1 MNRMTCNE
9 FEILLADYLDG
20 TLATEEKGAIEE
32 HRNTCASCAE
42 LALDAAGAMAFIER
56 AATVDPPPAMVNRIL
71 FEVTSGASRT
81 VIKPSWIERLLGR
94 RAGFILQPRFA
105 MGMAMAVISVA
116 MVGRFWGAAESGVAR
131 SWDRAVKGYENL
143 QLVYEVQTQLE
154 EWAQERGSASGTQD
168 GTQGGTQSGSQNGAG
183 PSSNPSQTNG
193 GAEKK

>member
-1 MNRMTCNE
+1 MSRITCGE

-20 TLATEEKGAIEE
+20 TLTAGDKGAVEE
-32 HRNTCASCAE
+32 HRNACASCAE
-42 LALDAAGAMAFIER
+42 LAIDAAGAMAFIER

-105 MGMAMAVISVA
+105 MGMAMAVISIA
-116 MVGRFWGAAESGVAR
+116 MVGRFWNAAESGVAR

-143 QLVYEVQTQLE
+143 QVVYDVQTQLE
-154 EWAQERGSASGTQD
+154 EWAQERQSSGDTK
-168 GTQGGTQSGSQNGAG
+168 
-183 PSSNPSQTNG
+183 G
-193 GAEKK
+193 GAQNK

>member
-1 MNRMTCNE
+1 MSRITCTE

-20 TLATEEKGAIEE
+20 TLAAEQKAAVEE
-32 HRNTCASCAE
+32 HRNACATCAE
-42 LALDAAGAMAFIER
+42 LAIDAAGAMAFIER

-81 VIKPSWIERLLGR
+81 VIKPSWIERILGR

-154 EWAQERGSASGTQD
+154 EWAQERGSAD
-168 GTQGGTQSGSQNGAG
+168 GTQGGSQNGAS
-183 PSSNPSQTNG
+183 PSSNPSQSNPSQKDG
-193 GAEKK
+193 GAEKR

>member
-20 TLATEEKGAIEE
+20 TLASEEKAAIEE
-32 HRNTCASCAE
+32 HRNACASCAE
-42 LALDAAGAMAFIER
+42 LAIDAAGAMAFIER

-154 EWAQERGSASGTQD
+154 EWAQERGSAD
-168 GTQGGTQSGSQNGAG
+168 GTQGAAQNGSQNGAG
-183 PSSNPSQTNG
+183 PN
-193 GAEKK
+193 K

>member
-1 MNRMTCNE
+1 MSRMTCNE

-71 FEVTSGASRT
+71 FEVTNGASRT

-154 EWAQERGSASGTQD
+154 EWAQERGSAD
-168 GTQGGTQSGSQNGAG
+168 GTQGGAQNGAS
-183 PSSNPSQTNG
+183 PSSNPAQTNG

>member
-1 MNRMTCNE
+1 MSRMTCNE

-20 TLATEEKGAIEE
+20 TLAAGEKAAIEE
-32 HRNTCASCAE
+32 HRKGCASCAE
-42 LALDAAGAMAFIER
+42 LAIDAAGAMAFIER

-154 EWAQERGSASGTQD
+154 EWAQERGSASGA
-168 GTQGGTQSGSQNGAG
+168 QGGAQNGSQKEAS
-183 PSSNPSQTNG
+183 PSSNPDQRTG
-193 GAEKK
+193 GADNK

>member
-20 TLATEEKGAIEE
+20 TLAAEEKAAVEE
-32 HRNTCASCAE
+32 HRNGCASCAE
-42 LALDAAGAMAFIER
+42 LAIDAAGAMAFIER

-71 FEVTSGASRT
+71 FEVTSGASRS

-154 EWAQERGSASGTQD
+154 EWAQERGSAD
-168 GTQGGTQSGSQNGAG
+168 GSQGGAQNGSQNGAS
-183 PSSNPSQTNG
+183 PAQSSNPPQRTG
-193 GAEKK
+193 GAEKQ